1 MEKVN
6 SFFTSAKEYLKS
18 NTSNVK
24 SSVPNSYL
32 NDEFKKLTS
41 MQTLQKN
48 QIQLIMYIIFL
59 VLIISFAIVLHFL
72 SVDKNFLESNL
83 FNTLYLIFFPIL
95 VIICLIVF
103 LKKEKEKL
111 RFFGIMFL
119 LILVIYGTVSIN
131 NYIDT
136 FSVDNKYY
144 VNILF
149 QVTTLVIILF

>member
-48 QIQLIMYIIFL
+48 QFQLIMYIIFL

-72 SVDKNFLESNL
+72 SVDKNFLESNFIALNQSFVKIISPL
-83 FNTLYLIFFPIL
+83 FMVYIGSPAIIFDRVLLPLPFLPI
-95 VIICLIVF
+95 IA
-103 LKKEKEKL
+103 
-111 RFFGIMFL
+111 
-119 LILVIYGTVSIN
+119 
-131 NYIDT
+131 
-136 FSVDNKYY
+136 
-144 VNILF
+144 
-149 QVTTLVIILF
+149 